1 MNYLA
6 RYAHSEHPDSIIFSM
21 SPGWVQTDMGNL
33 GARTAGREKAP
44 ITVDESVYEFL
55 LSFLDYSG
63 QSNQDVELMK
73 WVAGMTKVIDGAS
86 RDKEGGLHM
95 R

>member
-1 MNYLA
+1 MA
-6 RYAHSEHPDSIIFSM
+6 RYAHFEHPEQIIFSL

-44 ITVDESVYEFL
+44 ITVDESVGAY
-55 LSFLDYSG
+55 SFRFACG
-63 QSNQDVELMK
+63 VWLM
-73 WVAGMTKVIDGAS
+73 WGVAGITKVLDGAS
-86 RDKEGGLHM
+86 REKEGGIHM